1 MKPPAGEAQLSEEQF
16 PDFPENGARGD
27 LGACGGG
34 RCARGTTD
42 WPARTPG
49 PPAAREACHHGPE
62 RGRNSSAVA
71 RSRRAGRVNVRPQS
85 VRRQRLLHPQGRKGD
100 LSPGP
105 RQPPSDHAIGAEA
118 STSRRAAA
126 RPPALA
132 LRTPVTA
139 TSQQEHGRRP
149 RGRAPRERQVTDDAT
164 ARGTAPGPH
173 ARGHTAASMTRDPAG
188 APSGR
193 RHRERAQGAPGR
205 PPRHHP
211 PAVWPPTTLSAA
223 TELRKPPVRTARG
236 GGHLPAA
243 TAASRAPGS
252 PPHGGQFCLPGP
264 LCAAHP
270 WASHAT
276 CWPRG
281 ALPASGPQPS
291 ELHWAPAAQLRATS

>member
-1 MKPPAGEAQLSEEQF
+1 MREGHHRLARSDAGASGRTGSAPSRARAGAEQQ
-16 PDFPENGARGD
+16 R
-27 LGACGGG
+27 
-34 RCARGTTD
+34 R
-42 WPARTPG
+42 
-49 PPAAREACHHGPE
+49 GPE
-62 RGRNSSAVA
+62 QAS
-71 RSRRAGRVNVRPQS
+71 GRVNVRPQS
-85 VRRQRLLHPQGRKGD
+85 VQQQRLLHPQGRKGD

-105 RQPPSDHAIGAEA
+105 WQPPSDHAIGAEA

-139 TSQQEHGRRP
+139 TSQQEHSRRP

-223 TELRKPPVRTARG
+223 TELRKPP
-236 GGHLPAA
+236 
-243 TAASRAPGS
+243 
-252 PPHGGQFCLPGP
+252 
-264 LCAAHP
+264 
-270 WASHAT
+270 
-276 CWPRG
+276 
-281 ALPASGPQPS
+281 
-291 ELHWAPAAQLRATS
+291 

>member
-1 MKPPAGEAQLSEEQF
+1 MREGHHRLARSDAGASGRTGSAPSRARAGAEQQ
-16 PDFPENGARGD
+16 R
-27 LGACGGG
+27 
-34 RCARGTTD
+34 R
-42 WPARTPG
+42 
-49 PPAAREACHHGPE
+49 GPE
-62 RGRNSSAVA
+62 QAS
-71 RSRRAGRVNVRPQS
+71 GRVNVRPQS

-139 TSQQEHGRRP
+139 TSQQERGRRP
-149 RGRAPRERQVTDDAT
+149 RGRAPRERQVTADAT
-164 ARGTAPGPH
+164 ARGPAPGPH
-173 ARGHTAASMTRDPAG
+173 ARGAAASLTRDPAG

-223 TELRKPPVRTARG
+223 TELRKPP
-236 GGHLPAA
+236 
-243 TAASRAPGS
+243 
-252 PPHGGQFCLPGP
+252 
-264 LCAAHP
+264 
-270 WASHAT
+270 
-276 CWPRG
+276 
-281 ALPASGPQPS
+281 
-291 ELHWAPAAQLRATS
+291 